1 MAKSTRVR
9 IVDTDRLIK
18 IYRGDK
24 EKQKVIAPIQD
35 HLAISFIMAIELMA
49 GAKTIKKQY
58 KVAKTLKAYELIEA
72 SPMISKTAL
81 VLSRRYGMLH
91 TIGVADMLIAATAI
105 VSDLPLYTD
114 NIQDYNFIDGLVL
127 YKPAQ

>member
-1 MAKSTRVR
+1 
-9 IVDTDRLIK
+9 VDTDILIK

-35 HLAISFIMAIELMA
+35 HLSISFITAIELMA
-49 GAKTIKKQY
+49 GAKTRKKQY
-58 KVAKTLKAYELIEA
+58 EVAKTLKAYELIEA

-81 VLSRRYGMLH
+81 VLSKKYSVVH

-105 VSDLPLYTD
+105 ISNLPLYTD
-114 NIQDYNFIDGLVL
+114 NIQDYDFIDELVL

>member
-1 MAKSTRVR
+1 MAKSTSI
-9 IVDTDRLIK
+9 IVDTDILIK

-24 EKQKVIAPIQD
+24 EKQKVIAPIQNQ
-35 HLAISFIMAIELMA
+35 LAISFITAIELMT
-49 GAKTIKKQY
+49 GAKTRKKQY
-58 KVAKTLKAYELIEA
+58 EVAKTLKAYELIEA

-81 VLSRRYGMLH
+81 LLSKKYGLVH

-105 VSDLPLYTD
+105 VSNLPLYTD
-114 NIQDYNFIDGLVL
+114 NIKDYDFIDELVL